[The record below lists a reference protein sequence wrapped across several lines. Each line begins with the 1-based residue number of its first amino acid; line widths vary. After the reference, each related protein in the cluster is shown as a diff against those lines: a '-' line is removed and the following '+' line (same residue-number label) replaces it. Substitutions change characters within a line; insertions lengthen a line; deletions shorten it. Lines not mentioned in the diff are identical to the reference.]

1 VKALGSTVTAALNQ
15 GVLVKRI
22 EIETKLNDSRNWLL
36 ATYQLFSE
44 EQLHA
49 PLTQS
54 QVDAHNYWSALDHFA
69 HLALIEQDFATM
81 IRRQLTGTANPVGL
95 LQDDR
100 GEVRTRDQ
108 IMAIVNARTEA
119 FQKRHH
125 GESLSQVVALTGAA
139 RGETL
144 KLLAEL
150 TDAQLDETLAG
161 APWSDGTIGGVI
173 ATNADHGR
181 QHWGWMKD
189 AGLQVPSE

>member
-1 VKALGSTVTAALNQ
+1 VR
-15 GVLVKRI
+15 RI
-22 EIETKLNDSRNWLL
+22 EIETTLNDSRNWML
-36 ATYQLFSE
+36 ARYQLFTD

-54 QVDAHNYWSALDHFA
+54 QVDEHSYWSALDHFA

-81 IRRQLTGTANPVGL
+81 IRRQLTGATNPVGL
-95 LQDDR
+95 LQDD
-100 GEVRTRDQ
+100 GGQVRTREQ

-119 FQKRHH
+119 FQRKHH

-150 TDAQLDETLAG
+150 SDAQLDETLVG
-161 APWSDGTIGGVI
+161 APWSDGTIGGVL
-173 ATNADHGR
+173 ATNADHVR

-189 AGLQVPSE
+189 AGLVAQSS